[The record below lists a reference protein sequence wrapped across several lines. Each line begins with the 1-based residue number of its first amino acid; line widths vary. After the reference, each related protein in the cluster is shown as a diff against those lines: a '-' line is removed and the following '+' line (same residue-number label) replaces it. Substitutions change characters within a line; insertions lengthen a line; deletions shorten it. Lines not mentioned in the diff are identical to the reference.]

1 MRQYIHQISNTTAP
15 TPVDLWQV
23 SNEYI
28 PPQVADNFS
37 LGYFWNLGDNVWET
51 SVEGFY
57 KNMNNLVEYKNF
69 PTLYLN
75 RHIETELVSAKGR
88 AYGGELYIRRL
99 KGKWTG
105 WASYTYSQTE
115 IQTRTPFESE
125 SINNGEWYPSN
136 YNKPHSFNLV
146 MNRRYL
152 RGGAFS
158 FLIAYNTGRPF
169 TAVESSYV
177 DAGTVVPIYSKRN
190 QYQIPNYF
198 RFDVS
203 FTIPNVVAKLDDSL
217 VFSIY
222 NLFGRDNAYSLFY
235 QRPASNYFIPKA
247 YKLSVLGAA
256 MPSLTYNF
264 KF

>member
-1 MRQYIHQISNTTAP
+1 
-15 TPVDLWQV
+15 
-23 SNEYI
+23 
-28 PPQVADNFS
+28 
-37 LGYFWNLGDNVWET
+37 
-51 SVEGFY
+51 
-57 KNMNNLVEYKNF
+57 
-69 PTLYLN
+69 LN

-169 TAVESSYV
+169 TAVESSYI